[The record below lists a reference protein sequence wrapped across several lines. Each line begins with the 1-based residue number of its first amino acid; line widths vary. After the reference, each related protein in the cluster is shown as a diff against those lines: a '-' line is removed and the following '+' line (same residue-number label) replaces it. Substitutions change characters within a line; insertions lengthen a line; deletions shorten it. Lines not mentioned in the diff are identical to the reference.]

1 MTLNFQIKPLT
12 EQEYCDAPEAVRR
25 VYIHVL
31 EKIPMDL
38 KQIKATIKAHPEYFT
53 LKSAEK
59 PKTHSQKL
67 KRFFT
72 LKEDLRSKQKKL
84 TAESQRA
91 QSEIKGQSTDGIWV
105 EGTIKPPSPG
115 EIRIEGEVTNPETVA
130 QVKKLHESL
139 IEEEG
144 TEEPPTETAN

>member
-12 EQEYCDAPEAVRR
+12 EQEYRDAPEAVRR

-31 EKIPMDL
+31 EKIPMKLDE
-38 KQIKATIKAHPEYFT
+38 IKAIIKAHPEYFT

-72 LKEDLRSKQKKL
+72 LREDLRSKQKKMIPV
-84 TAESQRA
+84 TG
-91 QSEIKGQSTDGIWV
+91 K
-105 EGTIKPPSPG
+105 IKPLSPG
-115 EIRIEGEVTNPETVA
+115 EIRFEGEVTNPETVA

-139 IEEEG
+139 KEDGIDLN
-144 TEEPPTETAN
+144 ETKDY

>member
-72 LKEDLRSKQKKL
+72 LKENLRSKQNKMIPVK
-84 TAESQRA
+84 
-91 QSEIKGQSTDGIWV
+91 
-105 EGTIKPPSPG
+105 GTIKPPSPG

-130 QVKKLHESL
+130 QVKKLHELL

-144 TEEPPTETAN
+144 TKEPPTETAN

>member
-12 EQEYCDAPEAVRR
+12 EQEYRDAPEAVRR

-31 EKIPMDL
+31 ENIPMKLDE
-38 KQIKATIKAHPEYFT
+38 IKATIKAHPEYFT

-72 LKEDLRSKQKKL
+72 LKEDLRSKQQKMIPVTGK
-84 TAESQRA
+84 
-91 QSEIKGQSTDGIWV
+91 
-105 EGTIKPPSPG
+105 IKPPSPG
-115 EIRIEGEVTNPETVA
+115 EIRIEGEVTNPESVA